1 MRRTGPPSALV
12 CRGGA
17 CYGLFTMVRPAATD
31 LTVSPVLVS
40 ALGLVVGLTLG
51 WLVSLVLI
59 EVVNPQSFHWG
70 MELHVPWRLLAEF
83 VAIMLALATL
93 TAIASGRQAMSGE
106 AIRAVKEDW

>member
-1 MRRTGPPSALV
+1 MLAGE
-12 CRGGA
+12 
-17 CYGLFTMVRPAATD
+17 GL
-31 LTVSPVLVS
+31 LVS
-40 ALGLVVGLTLG
+40 ALGLGVGLALG

-70 MELHVPWRLLAEF
+70 MELHVPWRLLVEF